1 MRFLILLIQLF
12 FFSVAFATEQSADK
26 VFLKAQ
32 QSYQARDLI
41 GLEQSSKI
49 LHSQNYV
56 LLPYVDYWVM
66 LLKLSNAD
74 KSQVQNYF
82 AEYNDTS
89 FSERIRAEWLKTL
102 AKRQDWITFFEELPQ
117 YKREDIA
124 IACYSLE
131 GRAKKGDVIAL
142 TEGKVYWMVA
152 TNQPV
157 SCEGLFDLMQK
168 SNVLTEDDIW
178 MRFRLALQEGQL
190 PLAKSLLQRLNLSAS
205 VKSLDAAFQNPQQ
218 FLDAKNPISLHTR
231 LGRELHLYALDRL
244 IRIQIDSAKQRWEK
258 LASQFSEE
266 ESAQMWKRFAIYA
279 ARHHDSNAL
288 GMYARVKTQYMD
300 KEAFAWKVRVALWG
314 KDWSLVKNTIAD
326 MSIEQQEEPVWRYWK
341 ARAYKAQ
348 NDIPKANQLLLA
360 LTRERN
366 YYGLLAEDELGDVL
380 TAMPINYVPTE
391 VEIQQIQNQPAMQR
405 VIELQRIGLKWESR
419 AEWSWA
425 TRDYDDKQ
433 LLAAAELAVRQGW
446 YDIAINTAER
456 TKSVHSYTLRFP
468 TPYRETVTNF
478 SKDYGV
484 DEAWVYGL
492 TRQESRFNPSAKSGV
507 GAAGVMQVMPE
518 TAAWIA
524 KRMNLGGYRQD
535 KIHQLDTNVQL
546 GTYYLRYTL
555 DMMNGQTPLAT
566 AAYNAGPG
574 RVKNWMS
581 DQPIE
586 GAIYVENIPILETR
600 AYVQKVMANTYFY
613 AYRLG
618 TKTQSLKQRL
628 GVITKTNSAIAAE

>member
-12 FFSVAFATEQSADK
+12 FISVAFATEQSADK

-74 KSQVQNYF
+74 KTQIQNYL

-89 FSERIRAEWLKTL
+89 FSERIRAEWLKIL
-102 AKRQDWITFFEELPQ
+102 AKRQDWTTFFEELPQ
-117 YKREDIA
+117 YKRDDLA
-124 IACYSLE
+124 IACYAIE

-152 TNQPV
+152 TEQPV
-157 SCEGLFDLMQK
+157 NCEGLFDLMQK
-168 SNVLTEDDIW
+168 SNVLTENDIW

-205 VKSLDAAFQNPQQ
+205 VKSLDVAFQNPQQ
-218 FLDAKNPISLHTR
+218 FLNAKNPISLHTR

-244 IRIQIDSAKQRWEK
+244 MRSQIDSAKQRWEK

-266 ESAQMWKRFAIYA
+266 ESAQMWKHFAIYA
-279 ARHHDSNAL
+279 ARHHDNNAL
-288 GMYARVKTQYMD
+288 SMYAHVKTQYMD
-300 KEAFAWKVRVALWG
+300 KEAFAWKVRVALWN
-314 KDWSLVKNTIAD
+314 KDWTLVKNTIAE
-326 MSIEQQEEPVWRYWK
+326 MSAEQQEEPVWRYWK
-341 ARAYKAQ
+341 ARAYKAE

-360 LTRERN
+360 LIRERN

-380 TAMPINYVPTE
+380 TATPVNYVPTE
-391 VEIQQIQNQPAMQR
+391 AEVQQIQNQPAVQR
-405 VIELQRIGLKWESR
+405 VLELQRIGLKWESR
-419 AEWSWA
+419 AEWSWV

-446 YDIAINTAER
+446 YDVAINTAER
-456 TKSVHSYTLRFP
+456 TKSVHSYILRFP
-468 TPYRETVTNF
+468 TPYRETMANF
-478 SKDYGV
+478 SKDYDV

-507 GAAGVMQVMPE
+507 GAAGVMQVMPG

-574 RVKNWMS
+574 RVKNWMA

>member
-1 MRFLILLIQLF
+1 M
-12 FFSVAFATEQSADK
+12 
-26 VFLKAQ
+26 
-32 QSYQARDLI
+32 
-41 GLEQSSKI
+41 LESSKV

-74 KSQVQNYF
+74 KTQIQNYL
-82 AEYNDTS
+82 AEYNDTF
-89 FSERIRAEWLKTL
+89 FSERIRAEWLKAL
-102 AKRQDWITFFEELPQ
+102 AKRQDWSTFFEELPQ
-117 YKREDIA
+117 YKREDLA
-124 IACYSLE
+124 IACYALE
-131 GRAKKGDVIAL
+131 GRAKKGDAIAIAL

-152 TNQPV
+152 TNHPV
-157 SCEGLFDLMQK
+157 NCEALFDLMQK

-190 PLAKSLLQRLNLSAS
+190 PLAKSLLQRLSLSGFI
-205 VKSLDAAFQNPQQ
+205 KSLDVAFQNPQQ

-244 IRIQIDSAKQRWEK
+244 MRIQIDSAKQRWEK
-258 LASQFSEE
+258 IASQFSEE

-279 ARHHDSNAL
+279 ARHHDNNAL
-288 GMYARVKTQYMD
+288 SIYARVKTQYMD
-300 KEAFAWKVRVALWG
+300 KEGLAWKTRVALWN
-314 KDWSLVKNTIAD
+314 KDWILVKNTIAE
-326 MSIEQQEEPVWRYWK
+326 MTVEQQEEPVWRYWK

-380 TAMPINYVPTE
+380 TATPINYVPTE
-391 VEIQQIQNQPAMQR
+391 SEVQQIQNQPAIQR
-405 VIELQRIGLKWESR
+405 VLELQRIGLKWESR
-419 AEWSWA
+419 SEWSWA

-433 LLAAAELAVRQGW
+433 LLAAAELALRQGW
-446 YDIAINTAER
+446 YDVAINTAER
-456 TKSVHSYTLRFP
+456 TKSVHSYILRFP

-574 RVKNWMS
+574 RVKNWMA

-628 GVITKTNSAIAAE
+628 GIITKTSAAIAAE

>member
-12 FFSVAFATEQSADK
+12 FVSVAFATEQSADK

-32 QSYQARDLI
+32 QYYQARDLT
-41 GLEQSSKI
+41 GLEQSSKV

-66 LLKLSNAD
+66 LLKLSSAD
-74 KSQVQNYF
+74 KAQIQSYL
-82 AEYNDTS
+82 AEYNDTF
-89 FSERIRAEWLKTL
+89 FSERIRAEWLKAL
-102 AKRQDWITFFEELPQ
+102 AKRQDWSTFFEELPQ
-117 YKREDIA
+117 YKREDLA
-124 IACYSLE
+124 IACYALE
-131 GRAKKGDVIAL
+131 GRAKKGDSIAL
-142 TEGKVYWMVA
+142 TEGKAYWMVA
-152 TNQPV
+152 TDQPV
-157 SCEGLFDLMQK
+157 NCEGLFDLMQK
-168 SNVLTEDDIW
+168 SNVLTENDIW

-190 PLAKSLLQRLNLSAS
+190 PLAKSLLQRLSLSS
-205 VKSLDAAFQNPQQ
+205 FIKSLDAAFQNPQQ

-244 IRIQIDSAKQRWEK
+244 MRIQIDSAKQRWEK
-258 LASQFSEE
+258 IASQFSEE
-266 ESAQMWKRFAIYA
+266 ESAQMWKRFAIFA
-279 ARHHDSNAL
+279 ARHHDNNAL
-288 GMYARVKTQYMD
+288 SIYARVKTQYMD
-300 KEAFAWKVRVALWG
+300 KEALAWKTRLALWN
-314 KDWSLVKNTIAD
+314 KDWILVKNTIAE
-326 MSIEQQEEPVWRYWK
+326 MTVEQQEEPVWRYWK

-380 TAMPINYVPTE
+380 TATPINYVPTE
-391 VEIQQIQNQPAMQR
+391 SEVQQIQNQPAIQR
-405 VIELQRIGLKWESR
+405 VLELQRIGLKWESR
-419 AEWSWA
+419 SEWSWA

-433 LLAAAELAVRQGW
+433 LLAAAELALRQGW
-446 YDIAINTAER
+446 YDVAINTAER
-456 TKSVHSYTLRFP
+456 TKSVHSYILRFP

-574 RVKNWMS
+574 RVKNWMA

-628 GVITKTNSAIAAE
+628 GIVTKTNAAIAAE

>member
-12 FFSVAFATEQSADK
+12 FISVAFASEQSADK

-74 KSQVQNYF
+74 KTQIQNYL

-89 FSERIRAEWLKTL
+89 FSERIRAEWLKIL
-102 AKRQDWITFFEELPQ
+102 AKRQDWTTFFEELPQ

-152 TNQPV
+152 TDQPV
-157 SCEGLFDLMQK
+157 NCEGLFDLMQK
-168 SNVLTEDDIW
+168 SNVLTENDIW
-178 MRFRLALQEGQL
+178 MRFRLALQEGQF

-244 IRIQIDSAKQRWEK
+244 MRIQIDSAKQRWEK

-279 ARHHDSNAL
+279 ARHHDNNAL
-288 GMYARVKTQYMD
+288 SMYARVKTQYMD
-300 KEAFAWKVRVALWG
+300 KEAFAWKVRVALWS
-314 KDWSLVKNTIAD
+314 KDWNLVKNTIAD
-326 MSIEQQEEPVWRYWK
+326 MSIEQQEEAVWRYWK

-360 LTRERN
+360 LIRERN

-380 TAMPINYVPTE
+380 TATPINYVPTE
-391 VEIQQIQNQPAMQR
+391 VEVQQIQNQPAMQR
-405 VIELQRIGLKWESR
+405 VIELQRIGMKWESR

-456 TKSVHSYTLRFP
+456 TKSVHSYNLRFP
-468 TPYRETVTNF
+468 TPYRETVTSF

-507 GAAGVMQVMPE
+507 GAAGIMQVMPE